1 MRPIIAEYYNSFP
14 EEVQNQ
20 MRRLHDIIAEIIP
33 HAEEVISYKMPAF
46 KQQQVLV
53 YYAGYKNHIGFYPT
67 SKPIAAFE
75 KQLQDY
81 KYSKGAVQ
89 FPIDQPLPMT
99 LIQAMVK
106 FRLDDVVSSTPKST
120 ARSKTL

>member
-1 MRPIIAEYYNSFP
+1 MKSIINDYYNSFP
-14 EEVQNQ
+14 KEVQQQ
-20 MRRLHDIIAEIIP
+20 MRKLHDIIAEIIP

-81 KYSKGAVQ
+81 KHSKGAVQ
-89 FPIDQPLPMT
+89 FPIDQPLPKK
-99 LIQAMVK
+99 LIQDMVK
-106 FRLDDVVSSTPKST
+106 YRLKMIQT
-120 ARSKTL
+120 